1 MIKQSLVRVGGVAAV
16 LCTLLYLV
24 AAAGA
29 ASPQVSNA
37 ETTIVYISADARE
50 LRLIQPDGSNDRL
63 LWRVPESV
71 IGSPIESVMWRPD
84 AQQIAFGS
92 MHEATC
98 SEYAADIYLI
108 NPDGSNLRR
117 LTNGPACGE
126 LAAYPQGSATVQV
139 QNLLAGTSEYLVY
152 IEGAPTAKV
161 VTIAPGD
168 TVLVSFPMVA
178 DLGPGVL
185 QAAVAS
191 SGTTR
196 WFDAGVAADISAG
209 ENSHAGLLSI
219 SGGGFPAYG
228 VTQVS
233 WSPDGSRLAYQ
244 FGQGRLWQV
253 GVDAPL
259 LSEGEALLDPQVN
272 SQVVG
277 VYPVWSPVSNEVL
290 YQRSNTSPFT
300 INRAEVGGDNPGL
313 ALVNLTNTS
322 GIAWLS
328 DGSGMVVADYSD
340 LVLSRVDLYLMT
352 FADNQ
357 ISKLTQASE
366 RQGSFL
372 PGSSP
377 DSSQIVYVYTEDIFA
392 VPFHGQLRIMDIDG
406 SNDHLLVEGGRRA
419 SWSRVAVQNPTATP
433 TATNEPTAT
442 ATAPATTQPTA
453 TSQPPASVTPTATT
467 QPVETGQPTATAT
480 TEPGVTSTP
489 QVTPSLTP
497 IPGSTPTY
505 RNLLPLVRRSD

>member
-1 MIKQSLVRVGGVAAV
+1 MTKQSLLSMGSVVAV
-16 LCTLLYLV
+16 LGALLFLV
-24 AAAGA
+24 GAAGA

-37 ETTIVYISADARE
+37 ETTIVYIAADARE

-84 AQQIAFGS
+84 AQQIAFAS

-168 TVLVSFPMVA
+168 TVLVTFPLVA

-185 QAAVAS
+185 QAVVAS

-196 WFDAGVAADISAG
+196 WFDAGVAADIAAG

-228 VTQVS
+228 ATHVS

-244 FGQGRLWQV
+244 FGQGKLWQV
-253 GVDAPL
+253 GLDAPL
-259 LSEGEALLDPQVN
+259 LSEGEELLAPQAN

-290 YQRSNTSPFT
+290 YQRSNSSPFT
-300 INRAEVGGDNPGL
+300 INRAEVGGDSPGQ

-322 GIAWLS
+322 GIAWLAN
-328 DGSGMVVADYSD
+328 GSGMVVADYSD
-340 LVLSRVDLYLMT
+340 LVLSRVDLYLVT

-357 ISKLTQASE
+357 ITKLTQASE

-372 PGSSP
+372 PASSP
-377 DSSQIVYVYTEDIFA
+377 DSNQIVYVYTEDIFA
-392 VPFHGQLRIMDIDG
+392 VPFNGQLRIMDIDG

-419 SWSRVAVQNPTATP
+419 SWSRVTVQNPTATP
-433 TATNEPTAT
+433 TNQPTAT
-442 ATAPATTQPTA
+442 AQPTTQPTA
-453 TSQPPASVTPTATT
+453 TNQPPATATPTATT
-467 QPVETGQPTATAT
+467 QPVATGQPTATAT
-480 TEPGVTSTP
+480 ADPNTTSTP
-489 QVTPSLTP
+489 SATPGLTP
-497 IPGSTPTY
+497 LPGSTPAY
-505 RNLLPLVRRSD
+505 RNLLPLVRGSN